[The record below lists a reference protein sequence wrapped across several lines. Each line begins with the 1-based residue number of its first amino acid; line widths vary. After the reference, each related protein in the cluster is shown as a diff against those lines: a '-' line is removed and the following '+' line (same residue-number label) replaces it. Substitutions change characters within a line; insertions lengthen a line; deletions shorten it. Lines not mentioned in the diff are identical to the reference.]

1 MKKVQQKSAE
11 RTKSNTAKAP
21 AAPLRPRLTY
31 EHSGTFEGE
40 SVTDAM
46 RRHLA
51 WIMLALEQ
59 LDQTGEVVQ
68 AERDIE
74 YCAKA
79 LLRLSLE
86 VSELEELEARA
97 KKAVA

>member
-11 RTKSNTAKAP
+11 RTKTNTATAT
-21 AAPLRPRLTY
+21 AGPRLTRLTF
-31 EHSGTFEGE
+31 EHSGRDDGE
-40 SVTDAM
+40 SVTAAM

-51 WIMLALEQ
+51 WIMLAVEQ
-59 LDQTGEVVQ
+59 LDMTEDIVQ

-74 YCAKA
+74 YAAKA